1 MAENRWKIAQ
11 NPDVQKSAK
20 NAHLSKT
27 CQTLVKWQ
35 VFDKWLV
42 KNLSKTCHFS
52 IKISTS
58 QKMHLG
64 CHLVPKV
71 LQSDPKGL
79 QNGALGG
86 HLGHFFCK
94 KPTLHPTA
102 YLLCFR
108 NILEVLGSPVLRKF
122 LLEMCVGSRSPKKAV
137 TLSLVLIFRRK
148 CVKMGAQMGG
158 AEVPETALFL
168 IGPPLGAPG
177 FIVIAFCTP
186 WAAFWHPF
194 GCPWVHFC

>member
-1 MAENRWKIAQ
+1 M
-11 NPDVQKSAK
+11 P
-20 NAHLSKT
+20 
-27 CQTLVKWQ
+27 
-35 VFDKWLV
+35 
-42 KNLSKTCHFS
+42 
-52 IKISTS
+52 
-58 QKMHLG
+58 LG

-86 HLGHFFCK
+86 HLGDFFCK

-108 NILEVLGSPVLRKF
+108 HILEVLGSPVLRKF

-137 TLSLVLIFRRK
+137 ILSLFLIFSENVSK
-148 CVKMGAQMGG
+148 WVPKWEG
-158 AEVPETALFL
+158 AEVPKTALFL

-177 FIVIAFCTP
+177 FIFLDFWAP
-186 WAAFWHPF
+186 WASFWHLF
-194 GCPWVHFC
+194 GCPGHHFGTLGPHQSDAQAVQNSVKMKPT

>member
-1 MAENRWKIAQ
+1 MKG
-11 NPDVQKSAK
+11 
-20 NAHLSKT
+20 L
-27 CQTLVKWQ
+27 C
-35 VFDKWLV
+35 
-42 KNLSKTCHFS
+42 

-86 HLGHFFCK
+86 HLGDFFCK

-108 NILEVLGSPVLRKF
+108 HILEVLGSPVLKKF
-122 LLEMCVGSRSPKKAV
+122 LLKMCVGSRSSKKAV
-137 TLSLVLIFRRK
+137 TLSLFLIFRRK
-148 CVKMGAQMGG
+148 CVKMGVQMGG
-158 AEVPETALFL
+158 GKSPKTALFL
-168 IGPPLGAPG
+168 IGPLLGVPG

-186 WAAFWHPF
+186 SASFWHPF
-194 GCPWVHFC
+194 GCLWVHFC